1 MEMEE
6 TGLVLLWL
14 DMIKSTVSTIYK
26 GASSCSQVILSLL
39 FIPSFKECDLS
50 EVAPEHIRL
59 VPHNFTMLYGLVIK
73 LKEREKVK
81 WRELD

>member
-26 GASSCSQVILSLL
+26 GRVQPGYLIIIL

-59 VPHNFTMLYGLVIK
+59 MPHNFTMLYGLVIK